1 MCSYKPHGFA
11 ELCLGILTGALFSLS
26 LTARPAGAVPV
37 LFVADL
43 DDPQDER
50 GNNSVVNRLV
60 TLGHDVETIDDNE
73 AMTVDPAGKELIVIS
88 SSTASANV
96 GSHFTD
102 EPIPIVQ
109 WESALWDELL
119 MSASGPNI
127 DGQTSIDVVDTT
139 HRLAQLMG
147 LTDVGVV
154 EIRDFPTTF
163 HGGDRNQATL
173 APDATLIAQEVRGTS
188 PLIAVIDEGGELT
201 SGDQAPAIRIMLF
214 HGDEALDGVNDVGLR
229 IFDGAINY
237 ALGNVGGLFAGD
249 ADMDL
254 DFDQLDLVRVQI
266 AAKYLTGRPATWG
279 EGDWDGAPGG
289 QPGSPPRGNGRF
301 DQLDI
306 VAALGPGHYLMGP
319 YAAVRPRG
327 MPGDNQTSIVYNAA
341 TGQVAVDA
349 PLGVELTSINIDSG
363 SGVFIGDPAQN
374 LGGSFDNDSDANIF
388 KATFGSS
395 FGSLSFGNVARPGL
409 SQDFVLG
416 DLTVVGSL
424 AGGGALGDVDL
435 IYVPEPSTAALVAMG
450 MLALLAWAWEKHAA

>member
-1 MCSYKPHGFA
+1 MCSYKPHGFVV
-11 ELCLGILTGALFSLS
+11 LCLGIVAGMLFGLS
-26 LTARPAGAVPV
+26 LTARPARAVPV

-50 GNNSVVNRLV
+50 GNNSVANRLIA
-60 TLGHDVETIDDNE
+60 LGHQVDTIDDND
-73 AMTVDPAGKELIVIS
+73 AMTVDPAGNELIVIS
-88 SSTASANV
+88 SSIASANV
-96 GSHFTD
+96 ESHFTD

-109 WESALWDELL
+109 WESALWDEML

-127 DGQTSIDVVDTT
+127 DGQMTIDVVDTS

-147 LTDVGVV
+147 LTEVGQV

-163 HGGDRNQATL
+163 HGGDRNQSTL
-173 APDATLIAQEVRGTS
+173 APDATLIAQEFRGTS
-188 PLIAVIDEGGELT
+188 PLIAVIEEGGELT
-201 SGDQAPAIRIMLF
+201 SGDLAPAIRIMLF

-229 IFDGAINY
+229 IFDGAVNY

-266 AAKYLTGRPATWG
+266 AAKYLTGSRATWG

-289 QPGSPPRGNGRF
+289 QPGNPPRGNGRF

-319 YAAVRPRG
+319 YAAVRPGG
-327 MPGDNQTSIVYNAA
+327 MPGDNQASIVYNTA

-349 PLGVELTSINIDSG
+349 PSGIQLTSINIDSAA
-363 SGVFIGDPAQN
+363 GVFTGDPAQN

-395 FGSLSFGNVARPGL
+395 FGALSFGNVARPGL
-409 SQDFVLG
+409 SQEFVLG

-435 IYVPEPSTAALVAMG
+435 IYVPEPSTVVLVAIG
-450 MLALLAWAWEKHAA
+450 MLVLLAWAWEKRGA